1 MRLFGG
7 MGISIGLGVMVNE
20 YCVVGLEFKWN
31 FTSALFV
38 VGNDNIRFSSVQ
50 LRSGPFFASTI
61 YIYHKY
67 LPAVLLVQ
75 HIRSYSNPNPDTIGC

>member
-50 LRSGPFFASTI
+50 LRSGPFLHPQST
-61 YIYHKY
+61 Y
-67 LPAVLLVQ
+67 
-75 HIRSYSNPNPDTIGC
+75 TISISLQSF